1 MFKEMRDK
9 MRIKSEGLYTVSEK
23 TRKQTNLYHLK
34 KIFRALNSKEW
45 YTEEEV
51 FDAIFNRQ
59 RCKI

>member
-1 MFKEMRDK
+1 MK
-9 MRIKSEGLYTVSEK
+9 IKSEGTYTVSEK

-34 KIFRALNSKEW
+34 KIFRALNSDEW

-51 FDAIFNRQ
+51 FDAIFRQQ